1 MKKKTTEIAT
11 NTSSGA
17 EKVEKIEKQVKST
30 PSNREK
36 ASVQKTKMVRKDVGE
51 RPSTSAKSTAK
62 GEAALG
68 NAERERNATQ
78 KVENLAQKEAN
89 VAKARVE
96 VALSR
101 KELQK
106 KRKEERLKKL
116 ESRKEAAEKRLAERK
131 ARAEKRLAERKA
143 VAEKRLA
150 EKKARIEKRKAK
162 HEAMIRERAH
172 EKANKH
178 QAQSKKKNERAKKS
192 QQKQQ
197 KQQNQQHGDRNK
209 GYGGWLAA
217 VIALGGVTL
226 ALTTAV
232 TVGVVEMNK
241 SKKGMMS
248 AYRGTMYEMTGVM
261 EHVDDDLERARISAS
276 PIQQSRI
283 LTDLLVQARLAEA
296 DLERLPIAAENDSNI
311 TNFLNTTAAACER
324 MLQKLRHGEVL
335 TEEDFQVLERLY
347 QTNHAIRGEL
357 DALLERMTD
366 KDLMKYMKDGMG
378 SIGDALKRLEEM
390 TLEENR
396 GVLERAKEKMENGA
410 EKIKDKIEN
419 GADKIKGKLE
429 EMTPKG
435 ACAMQKI
442 EPTEA
447 EKLCKRYFSDYKIK
461 EFQCIGETNS
471 RKVKAYNVQG
481 YDEKGTL
488 LFAEIRQSDGALMK
502 FDYYEDCQSD
512 TFDIHNAER
521 IAEEFLEKI
530 GYDDM
535 EVVRYKE
542 NGTMTDFT
550 FVYEDD
556 DVAYYPDEVRV
567 KICRSRGVVTGFDA
581 CEYLENHKE
590 REDFS
595 PRMSLAEAQGK
606 LHENLTVQSS
616 RLAVVQAGRRE
627 RAVYE
632 FLCSYDKELYFVYVD
647 ANTGDEISI
656 INARTI

>member
-17 EKVEKIEKQVKST
+17 QKVEKIQKQVKT
-30 PSNREK
+30 APSNKQNKAQTTEK
-36 ASVQKTKMVRKDVGE
+36 VKTIKKDIGEQSSAAS
-51 RPSTSAKSTAK
+51 KSTAK

-68 NAERERNATQ
+68 NAEKDKNASQ
-78 KVENLAQKEAN
+78 KAENLAKKEAA

-101 KELQK
+101 KELQE
-106 KRKEERLKKL
+106 KRRVERLKRL
-116 ESRKEAAEKRLAERK
+116 AERKESTEKRLAERK
-131 ARAEKRLAERKA
+131 ARAEKRLAERRA
-143 VAEKRLA
+143 SAEKRLA
-150 EKKARIEKRKAK
+150 ARKARAEKKKAM

-172 EKANKH
+172 EKANRN
-178 QAQSKKKNERAKKS
+178 QAHSKKKAERAKKI
-192 QQKQQ
+192 QQKRE
-197 KQQNQQHGDRNK
+197 NHNRDDRNK

-217 VIALGGVTL
+217 VIALGSVTL

-232 TVGVVEMNK
+232 TVGAVEMNRA
-241 SKKGMMS
+241 KKGMMS

-276 PIQQSRI
+276 PAQQSRI

-296 DLERLPIAAENDSNI
+296 DLERLPISAEDDSNI
-311 TNFLNTTAAACER
+311 TVFLNRTAAECER
-324 MLQKLRHGEVL
+324 MLQKLRHGEAL
-335 TEEDFQVLERLY
+335 MEEDFQTLERLY
-347 QTNHAIRGEL
+347 QTNHSIRAEL
-357 DALLERMTD
+357 DGLMERMTD
-366 KDLMKYMKDGMG
+366 KDLTQYIKDGMG
-378 SIGDALKRLEEM
+378 NIGDALKRLEEM

-396 GVLERAKEKMENGA
+396 AMFEDAKNKMQEKFRDKKVWKDGDLEKNTSAERPEKEEDFSV
-410 EKIKDKIEN
+410 IS
-419 GADKIKGKLE
+419 
-429 EMTPKG
+429 
-435 ACAMQKI
+435 KI

-447 EKLCKRYFSDYKIK
+447 EEMCQRYFSDYNIT

-471 RKVKAYNVQG
+471 RKIKAYNVQG

-488 LFAEIRQSDGALMK
+488 LFAEIRQTDGALMK
-502 FDYYEDCQSD
+502 FDYYEDCQSE

-521 IAEEFLEKI
+521 IAEEFLEKM

-535 EVVRYKE
+535 QAVRYKE

-556 DVAYYPDEVRV
+556 GVAYYPDEVRV

-581 CEYLENHKE
+581 SKYMQNHKNRDE
-590 REDFS
+590 AS
-595 PRMSLAEAQGK
+595 PKITLADAQEK
-606 LHENLTVQSS
+606 LHKNLTVESS
-616 RLAVVQAGRRE
+616 RLAVVQVGRRE
-627 RAVYE
+627 KTVYE

-647 ANTGDEISI
+647 GNTGEEISI
-656 INARTI
+656 INARTV